1 MVYENDILQIPE
13 KYKKMFLAELKEE
26 EKRISKTLD
35 VKKTGTVREK
45 IEACPIKFYL

>member
-1 MVYENDILQIPE
+1 MQIPE
-13 KYKKMFLAELKEE
+13 IYKKISLAELKDE